1 VKQYKYIF
9 ALVDGFSKFVWIFT
23 TKSTGADEV
32 LRTMEE
38 WSDVIGNPSRIIT
51 DRGVAFTSG
60 AFEEYVK
67 RNGIE
72 HVLTTTGVPR
82 GNGQVERI
90 NRSILSIISK
100 LSTEDSSKWYKFT
113 SQVQR
118 AINSHLSCS
127 TKKSPFEIMFGVK
140 MQNKSNARL
149 LELLENKMLEE
160 FDKERQILRFRNKY

>member
-32 LRTMEE
+32 LQKKK
-38 WSDVIGNPSRIIT
+38 WKWP
-51 DRGVAFTSG
+51 G

-118 AINSHLSCS
+118 AINSL
-127 TKKSPFEIMFGVK
+127 I
-140 MQNKSNARL
+140 
-149 LELLENKMLEE
+149 
-160 FDKERQILRFRNKY
+160 